1 MSDEGLIRGLGDD
14 ELLAAVL
21 GLVRRDNE
29 LLAEMLAHLA
39 ELDLRRLY
47 LDLGFPSLHAY
58 CTTALGMCEAT
69 AGRRITAARVCRKFP
84 EVLSRLAKG
93 ELHLSAVCSMSQH
106 LDWNNAPELI
116 ELCANQSRRKVD
128 EILAARFP
136 RPDVREKVRLD
147 PLSVNRYGLHFTI
160 DAEALEELERVRAL
174 ARHRLPDGNL
184 ADLFKLAMKTLRAEL
199 EKQRF
204 SVGRK
209 RHGRSGPSVA
219 RTADGC
225 DSESTHNG
233 DSTEKSS
240 EAPPSAERQ
249 SNNATHPPAE
259 VAREVYVRDGGQ
271 CTFVA
276 QDGRRCG
283 SRDFLQFDHIDPRRL
298 GGPATTQNLRLRC
311 HAHNQQ
317 YARQVYGDEHMATA
331 VSRAREKRRRKK
343 AA

>member
-136 RPDVREKVRLD
+136 RRSRESPPGSAVGQSIRAT
-147 PLSVNRYGLHFTI
+147 LH
-160 DAEALEELERVRAL
+160 D
-174 ARHRLPDGNL
+174 
-184 ADLFKLAMKTLRAEL
+184 
-199 EKQRF
+199 
-204 SVGRK
+204 
-209 RHGRSGPSVA
+209 
-219 RTADGC
+219 
-225 DSESTHNG
+225 
-233 DSTEKSS
+233 
-240 EAPPSAERQ
+240 
-249 SNNATHPPAE
+249 
-259 VAREVYVRDGGQ
+259 
-271 CTFVA
+271 
-276 QDGRRCG
+276 
-283 SRDFLQFDHIDPRRL
+283 
-298 GGPATTQNLRLRC
+298 
-311 HAHNQQ
+311 
-317 YARQVYGDEHMATA
+317 
-331 VSRAREKRRRKK
+331 
-343 AA
+343 